1 MLSDAVA
8 VFSRDFDS
16 LEEGAVTESRGRTV
30 TEADVVAFSALTGD
44 WHPQHS
50 DAVWAATSDFGERI
64 AHGMLVLSFAIGL
77 VEFEPSRVVALRQL
91 LRAKFRAPVRI
102 GDTIRA
108 RVEVESLRPLGAETG
123 LVTTNWRVLNQR
135 EESVAFLT
143 VELLWR
149 RNRRGPVVHGAP

>member
-1 MLSDAVA
+1 MTETAADL
-8 VFSRDFDS
+8 FSRDFDS
-16 LEEGAVTESRGRTV
+16 LGEGAVIESRGRTV

-77 VEFEPSRVVALRQL
+77 VQFEPERVVALRQL

-108 RVEVESLRPLGAETG
+108 RVEVASRRPLGADTG
-123 LVTTNWRVLNQR
+123 LVTTGWRVLNQR
-135 EESVAFLT
+135 EESVALLT
-143 VELLWR
+143 IELLWR
-149 RNRRGPVVHGAP
+149 RDPGRAGGR